1 MKKSLALIFFSFLL
15 LSCEKPFRIETPDTT
30 IDGRAQTIEIQASSD
45 FFIEAIYEWH
55 TDDNGNLS
63 QDKRP
68 LGDDCPAYDYVGD
81 WFEIHVD
88 RYNTRIARLSVLDN
102 NTGNARKLTI
112 IGQFKG
118 MEDSIRITQNS
129 L

>member
-15 LSCEKPFRIETPDTT
+15 LSCGKAFDIKTPDL
-30 IDGRAQTIEIQASSD
+30 ILDGHAQTVDIRASGP
-45 FFIEAIYEWH
+45 FFIDAIYEWH
-55 TDDNGNLS
+55 YDDNGNLS